1 MNRDAQLLELY
12 HQWRA
17 LTQAETLAIQEGNWG
32 KLLETQEQKK
42 SLQNRIDTVEMEAK
56 RETEFQDKAGT
67 GLKETLHELI
77 LLEQQNAAALADRQ
91 QELEFEQQQM
101 DRSRGNLRQLQKAY
115 SGSVGAVWQS
125 YS

>member
-1 MNRDAQLLELY
+1 MNRDAQLLDLY
-12 HQWRA
+12 QQWRA
-17 LTQAETLAIQEGNWG
+17 LTQAETVAIQEGNWG

-42 SLQNRIDTVEMEAK
+42 ALQDRIDAVEMEAK
-56 RETEFQDKAGT
+56 RETEFQDRADS

-91 QELEFEQQQM
+91 QELQFEQQQIN
-101 DRSRGNLRQLQKAY
+101 RSRGNLRQLQKAY
-115 SGSVGAVWQS
+115 SGAVGAVWQS